1 MPNISSELSSILYDT
16 YGEQVRD
23 STVKAIKTINNYGI
37 GTVDSAPTPYSQH
50 PAKSGGIY
58 DAIQLAANEVDQI
71 TISVSGSWTDS
82 EPYSIN
88 ISASGIASMTKVDI
102 IPDSALIAQ
111 MREDGIRA
119 IWIQNNGGALTAY
132 TLGGKPSVALSL
144 TCEIAEGVIQNG

>member
-1 MPNISSELSSILYDT
+1 MPDISSELSSILYDT

-71 TISVSGSWTDS
+71 MISVASDWTTS
-82 EPYSIN
+82 EPYSKSLN
-88 ISASGIASMTKVDI
+88 VSGITSLTKVDI

-111 MREDGIRA
+111 MREDSIRA

-132 TLGGKPSVALSL
+132 TLGGKPSVVINL
-144 TCEIAEGVIQNG
+144 IAEGVIQNG